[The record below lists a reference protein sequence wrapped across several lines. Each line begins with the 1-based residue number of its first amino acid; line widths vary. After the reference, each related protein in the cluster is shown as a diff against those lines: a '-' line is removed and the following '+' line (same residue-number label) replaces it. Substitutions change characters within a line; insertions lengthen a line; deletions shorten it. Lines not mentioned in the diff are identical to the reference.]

1 MIFSPDQNFI
11 FVKTV
16 STGGSQLELTLA
28 PYLFDNAVQTL
39 DTVGGQYPEVR
50 NRYRRVN
57 RLPMREYIA
66 VSLELMRYSPER
78 VVALKGIATSLV
90 SRGGPTTSALAI
102 EKSHMSASEIRD
114 LVGVQT
120 FQEAFKV
127 SIVRNPYNR
136 IASAFWHSYRTKY
149 GLRTLSRLELQ
160 KAFFNWLSENTD
172 QGRMSKRILTDTPH
186 EDGNKIL
193 VDQVIRYENLE
204 ASLDIF
210 AECLKVDVDILTK
223 RFQSLPARN
232 NKRPKNISVTDIYS
246 SDSLVLVRQLA
257 AWEFDLFGYDPS
269 ALVDDV

>member
-136 IASAFWHSYRTKY
+136 IASAFWRSSSMKD
-149 GLRTLSRLELQ
+149 GLRALSRLELQ
-160 KAFFNWLSENTD
+160 KKFFNWLSENTD
-172 QGRMSKRILTDTPH
+172 QGKLNRRILTDTHH
-186 EDGNKIL
+186 EDGKTIL
-193 VDQVIRYENLE
+193 VDNLIRYENLE
-204 ASLDIF
+204 TSLDIF
-210 AECLKVDVDILTK
+210 AECLKVDVDILTE
-223 RFQSLPARN
+223 RFRSLPARN

-269 ALVDDV
+269 APVDDV